1 MILSKNYAIILTYAS
16 YVYYNTDKKKR
27 KDFPIVSRTAKLRK
41 NAAYYT

>member
-1 MILSKNYAIILTYAS
+1 MWSLIHNS
-16 YVYYNTDKKKR
+16 NTDKKKR